1 MNSDNDKFTR
11 SLGLTHLTA
20 SGVGVIIGAGI
31 YILIGP
37 AAQRAGGLV
46 WASMLLA
53 SLLCALTAFSYME
66 LTSMFPKAGS
76 EHEFARQVFPNWV
89 SFTTGWGMAVAL
101 VVAAAAVSLGFAR
114 YLHEFVDINEHV
126 ASLSLLVLVGALS
139 ITGMQ
144 HARWLVVALSVI
156 QVGGLVGVVL
166 VGAHHIGDVSLTS
179 GHGFSGVLSGAS
191 IIFFAYIGF
200 DEVITLAEETKDPH
214 RTVPRALMLA
224 LAISTVLY
232 VLVAIVA
239 VSVLGASSLASSA
252 HPLTDVMR
260 ESIGG
265 ASVRIIGAVALATT
279 ANTTLLASTAAAR
292 MIYSMGDTGVISSRW
307 AAVHKKRTPRA
318 ATYAVA
324 ASACM
329 LSLVGGLEILAEATN
344 ALVYLMFLIVNI
356 VVIMLR
362 KQQPGASRPFRVSFS
377 IGDVPV
383 VPCLGIIATLALSFQ
398 LEMQPLL
405 VAIALLVAGLAL
417 YAIDTARR

>member
-1 MNSDNDKFTR
+1 MNSDSDKFTR

-239 VSVLGASSLASSA
+239 VSVLGASGLASSA

>member
-239 VSVLGASSLASSA
+239 VSVLGASGLASSA

-292 MIYSMGDTGVISSRW
+292 
-307 AAVHKKRTPRA
+307 
-318 ATYAVA
+318 
-324 ASACM
+324 
-329 LSLVGGLEILAEATN
+329 
-344 ALVYLMFLIVNI
+344 LI
-356 VVIMLR
+356 
-362 KQQPGASRPFRVSFS
+362 
-377 IGDVPV
+377 
-383 VPCLGIIATLALSFQ
+383 
-398 LEMQPLL
+398 
-405 VAIALLVAGLAL
+405 
-417 YAIDTARR
+417 

>member
-239 VSVLGASSLASSA
+239 VSVLGASGLASSA